1 MVVVVVVVVERGGG
15 GEEEEER
22 QLQQHKQN
30 KTGLRSSI
38 RCDQV
43 SALQVRRAGLAGVLK
58 MHDRRLP
65 SPCPA
70 RTPSVVIG

>member
-1 MVVVVVVVVERGGG
+1 MVVVVVVVVVVVERGGG
-15 GEEEEER
+15 GEEEEEER

-43 SALQVRRAGLAGVLK
+43 SALQVKEGRSCRGAKDA
-58 MHDRRLP
+58 
-65 SPCPA
+65 
-70 RTPSVVIG
+70 